1 MAQQGKISLDRYGKR
16 GIAASF
22 AGLLLGVP
30 ALLIPAGTAAWANAW
45 VFLGLTGAY
54 LVVNTIVLLKKSPR
68 LLNERGK
75 FVKEGTRPFDKAYVA
90 LYLPLGLAILVVSGF
105 DRRYGWSQVPVWVS
119 ALGVVL
125 LLATFVVGTWAMVAN
140 PYFECT
146 MRIQDNRGQ
155 QIITSGPYRLI
166 RHPGYSALLVST
178 LVYPLILGSW
188 WALAPAGVLAAIVVV
203 RTALEDRMLKAGLPG
218 YADYATRTRFR
229 LFPMAW

>member
-1 MAQQGKISLDRYGKR
+1 M
-16 GIAASF
+16 
-22 AGLLLGVP
+22 
-30 ALLIPAGTAAWANAW
+30 LIPAGTAAWANAW

-90 LYLPLGLAILVVSGF
+90 LYLPLGLAILVVGGF

-125 LLATFVVGTWAMVAN
+125 LLATFVVGTWAMVGN
-140 PYFECT
+140 TYFECT
-146 MRIQDNRGQ
+146 MRIQDDRGQ

-166 RHPGYSALLVST
+166 RHPGY
-178 LVYPLILGSW
+178 
-188 WALAPAGVLAAIVVV
+188 
-203 RTALEDRMLKAGLPG
+203 
-218 YADYATRTRFR
+218 
-229 LFPMAW
+229 